1 MNLRSP
7 FLLEH
12 TAEVTDLQWFIVRT
26 LGFLVMV
33 FIVWKFIVPVI
44 RGMLR
49 DRYDSIISAEAQRQA
64 TLTETEA
71 VRDDYRN
78 RLNRI
83 EAETSDRL
91 DQAVVEADE
100 LKTHILGE
108 AARASA
114 ALLARAEAEVKM
126 ERAKALA
133 DLRSEFAEGVVGAA
147 AEAASLSLT
156 ETRQEALLS
165 RFVAQLGG
173 GS

>member
-33 FIVWKFIVPVI
+33 FIVWRFIVPVI
-44 RGMLR
+44 RGMLN
-49 DRYDSIISAEAQRQA
+49 DRYRSIVSAEEQRQQ
-64 TLTETEA
+64 TLADTEA
-71 VRDDYRN
+71 VRDDYRD
-78 RLNRI
+78 RLSRI
-83 EAETSDRL
+83 EAETTERL

-100 LKTHILGE
+100 LKAHILGE
-108 AARASA
+108 AGRASA
-114 ALLARAEAEVKM
+114 ALIARAEAEVKM

-133 DLRSEFAEGVVGAA
+133 DLRAEFAGGVVGAA
-147 AEAASLSLT
+147 AEAAAKSLT
-156 ETRQEALLS
+156 EARQQAMLD
-165 RFVAQLGG
+165 RFISELGA